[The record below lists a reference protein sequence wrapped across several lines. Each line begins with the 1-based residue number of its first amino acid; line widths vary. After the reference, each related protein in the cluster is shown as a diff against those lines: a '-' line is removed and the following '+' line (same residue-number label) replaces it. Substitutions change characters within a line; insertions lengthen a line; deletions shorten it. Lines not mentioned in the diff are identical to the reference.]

1 MRLLATGRATSLI
14 SGHATSAPAPTAT
27 PVTRLPPFTTSSSSA
42 ITLSLLSESCRIGV
56 RAGPAR
62 TLWLGRRL
70 GDDGRHPFGI
80 DVESEEGQGLA
91 AGVAPLVDEAGGLV
105 DQRSR
110 PAVRRL
116 SVDSVRADARDDVV
130 ERRARAMVRGVRGH
144 PRCQRAPRQ
153 VVVANSL

>member
-1 MRLLATGRATSLI
+1 
-14 SGHATSAPAPTAT
+14 
-27 PVTRLPPFTTSSSSA
+27 LPN
-42 ITLSLLSESCRIGV
+42 GV

-62 TLWLGRRL
+62 ALWLGRRL

-105 DQRSR
+105 DQRFR
-110 PAVRRL
+110 PAVCRL

-130 ERRARAMVRGVRGH
+130 ERRARAMNFMIGIPSALDADRRLIGGPAWPVGQHRRKSL
-144 PRCQRAPRQ
+144 APG
-153 VVVANSL
+153 SPK